1 MAGPPPE
8 SRIQADEFDAMT
20 LWLVLALMSGA
31 AMVAVVWPLVRKG
44 RKVASGSDLA
54 VYRDQLDEIKRD
66 HAAGRIGDSEAEAA
80 QVEVSR
86 RLLAAADA
94 EAAAAR
100 AAPVARAGRRAIA
113 TVALVVVSFG
123 AAAVYLSLG
132 SPSLPGEP
140 LAARSPNQSIDA
152 LIAQVETHLAR
163 NPADGRGW
171 EVIAPIY
178 LRLGRIDDAVKAR
191 RNALA
196 FNGETSER
204 QSGLGEAL
212 AAAGDGKL
220 TPEARKAFA
229 RAVELDAGNIKAR
242 YFLGVAEEQ
251 DGRPAAAAEIWRTM
265 LAGAPADAP
274 WAEFIRREVAR
285 VGGSS
290 PGSSSGSPGPS
301 EDDVAAASD
310 LTPEQRVTM
319 IRGMVARLAERL
331 NRDGSDLEGWLR
343 LVRSYMVLGDR
354 DKALAAVGEAR
365 RALAGEPDKLRRI
378 DDLVKG
384 LGLEG

>member
-1 MAGPPPE
+1 
-8 SRIQADEFDAMT
+8 MT
-20 LWLVLALMSGA
+20 LWLVVALMTGA
-31 AMVAVVWPLVRKG
+31 AMIAVVWPLIRKG
-44 RKVASGSDLA
+44 RDVRSGSDLA

-66 HAAGRIGDSEAEAA
+66 QAAGRIGDSEAEAA

-94 EAAAAR
+94 EAAPQAQPMGGAWR
-100 AAPVARAGRRAIA
+100 RGIAVA
-113 TVALVVVSFG
+113 ALVVVSFG
-123 AAAVYLSLG
+123 TASVYLSLG
-132 SPSLPGEP
+132 SPSLPGQP
-140 LAARSPNQSIDA
+140 LASRNPGQSVDA
-152 LIAQVETHLAR
+152 LIAQVEGHLAR
-163 NPADGRGW
+163 NPNDGRGW

-178 LRLGRIDDAVKAR
+178 LRMGRIEDAIKAR

-196 FNGETSER
+196 INGENSER
-204 QSGLGEAL
+204 LTGLGEAL
-212 AAAGDGKL
+212 AAAGDGTL

-251 DGRPAAAAEIWRTM
+251 DGKPAAAAEIWRAM

-285 VGGSS
+285 VGGSVATR
-290 PGSSSGSPGPS
+290 PGSPGPS
-301 EDDVAAASD
+301 QDDVAAASD
-310 LTPEQRVTM
+310 MTPEQRVAM
-319 IRGMVARLAERL
+319 IRGMVARLSERL
-331 NRDGSDLEGWLR
+331 HRDGSDLEGWLR
-343 LVRSYMVLGDR
+343 LVRSYMVLGER
-354 DKALAAVGEAR
+354 EKALAAVGEAR
-365 RALAGEPDKLRRI
+365 RALAGQPDKLRQI